1 MRMSSEKDAGKR
13 RRDARDD
20 GGGDDDERS
29 AAVLRRKV
37 AAQELALQEACAAV
51 TVKRELMEE
60 EVHASQRREGRLREV
75 ILRQLDGA
83 PNVPARMD
91 VSRACARIARAF

>member
-1 MRMSSEKDAGKR
+1 MQL
-13 RRDARDD
+13 
-20 GGGDDDERS
+20 

-51 TVKRELMEE
+51 TVKRELIEE

-75 ILRQLDGA
+75 ILRQLDGV
-83 PNVPARMD
+83 PNVPRMD
-91 VSRACARIARAF
+91 VSRACARVARAF